1 MQVRKFCLVVSFL
14 IGCMPL
20 LKAQTMTTQQYIAR
34 YKDIAVD
41 EMRRSGIPA
50 SIKLAQGI
58 LETQSGNGWLV
69 LNSNNHFGIKC
80 KNNWVGETV
89 NYDDD
94 ARQECFRKY
103 GSAADSYRDHSAF
116 LKNNPRYAFLFQ
128 FDPVDYK
135 SWAYGLKQAGYATS
149 RTYPQQLIKI
159 IEDYNLD
166 QYTQEGM
173 GVARNTP
180 VENNNPRPGVQDR
193 PTSSK
198 PVASAKPPVKQPGVK
213 QYPRGLF
220 EINGRKV
227 LYLPAGTS
235 LIQVAS
241 EQHIRLSRLLKYNDL
256 SSDAPLTSNMLIFLQ
271 KKGKKGKDDFHLVA
285 AGETMHAV
293 SQAEGIQ
300 MKWLRRR
307 NKLHEGEEP
316 AAGEKLALDG
326 YASNTPLLAKGSK
339 AKEDEEAE
347 NYSLSKE
354 GQGVKEEPEEE
365 VVVAAPAPAA
375 PAPASNNNG
384 IPSGMIED
392 LKKLGEGNTSG
403 GGTAQGPA
411 RPAPAPAP
419 APVKPAAQQ
428 QAPVRGILQ
437 YHDVQ
442 PKETAY
448 GIAKRYNNTIEQLQQ
463 WNNLPGTDIK
473 IGQRLLVGK

>member
-14 IGCMPL
+14 IGCMPV
-20 LKAQTMTTQQYIAR
+20 LKAQTITTQQYIAT
-34 YKDIAVD
+34 YKDIAID

-80 KNNWVGETV
+80 KNNWIGETV
-89 NYDDD
+89 RYDDD

-103 GSAADSYRDHSAF
+103 GSAEDSYRDHSAF

-128 FDPVDYK
+128 FAPEDYK
-135 SWAYGLKQAGYATS
+135 SWAYGLKQAGYATN

-159 IEDYNLD
+159 IEDYNLE
-166 QYTQEGM
+166 QYTLEGL
-173 GVARNTP
+173 GVAKAAP
-180 VENNNPRPGVQDR
+180 VENRNTRPAVQERPATTRPG
-193 PTSSK
+193 
-198 PVASAKPPVKQPGVK
+198 PVASARPPVKQPAVK
-213 QYPRGLF
+213 QYPKGQF

-227 LYLPAGTS
+227 VYLPAGTS

-241 EQHIRLSRLLKYNDL
+241 QYDIRLSRLLKYNDL
-256 SSDAPLTSNMLIFLQ
+256 SSDAPLTQNMLIFLQ
-271 KKGKKGKDDFHLVA
+271 KKSKKGSDDFHVVA
-285 AGETMHAV
+285 PGETMHAV
-293 SQAEGIQ
+293 AQAEGIQ

-307 NKLHEGEEP
+307 NKLREGEEP

-326 YASNTPLLAKGSK
+326 YAGSTPRLAKGSK

-354 GQGVKEEPEEE
+354 GQGIKDEPEEE
-365 VVVAAPAPAA
+365 VTVTQPAPAA
-375 PAPASNNNG
+375 PANPGGVPVA
-384 IPSGMIED
+384 MVED
-392 LKKLGEGNTSG
+392 LKKLGEVNTSG
-403 GGTAQGPA
+403 GNAQPQGPA
-411 RPAPAPAP
+411 RTTPAPAR
-419 APVKPAAQQ
+419 PAAPQ
-428 QAPVRGILQ
+428 QAPSRGILQ

-448 GIAKRYNNTIEQLQQ
+448 GIAKRYNITIEQLQQ

>member
-1 MQVRKFCLVVSFL
+1 MQLRKFYLVVSFL

-20 LKAQTMTTQQYIAR
+20 LKAQTLTTQQYIAR
-34 YKDIAVD
+34 YKDIAID

-89 NYDDD
+89 KYDDD

-103 GSAADSYRDHSAF
+103 SSAADSYRDHSAF

-128 FDPVDYK
+128 FALEDYK

-149 RTYPQQLIKI
+149 KTYPQQLIKI
-159 IEDYNLD
+159 IEDYKLD
-166 QYTQEGM
+166 QYTQEGL
-173 GVARNTP
+173 GLAKSTP
-180 VENNNPRPGVQDR
+180 AENSNSRTAVQERPAA
-193 PTSSK
+193 SK
-198 PVASAKPPVKQPGVK
+198 PGAAAQTPAKQAAAK

-256 SSDAPLTSNMLIFLQ
+256 SSDAPLTTNMLIFLQ
-271 KKGKKGKDDFHLVA
+271 KKAKKGKDDYHVVA

-293 SQAEGIQ
+293 AQAEGIQ

-307 NKLHEGEEP
+307 NKLREGEEP

-326 YASNTPLLAKGSK
+326 YASNTPRLAKGSK

-354 GQGVKEEPEEE
+354 GQGIKDVPEEG
-365 VVVAAPAPAA
+365 VGAAPAPPP
-375 PAPASNNNG
+375 PAPASSNSG
-384 IPSGMIED
+384 IPAGMIED
-392 LKKLGEGNTSG
+392 LKKLGEGNKTAGS
-403 GGTAQGPA
+403 TAQGPSV
-411 RPAPAPAP
+411 PAPSPAP

-428 QAPVRGILQ
+428 PAPVRGILQ

-448 GIAKRYNNTIEQLQQ
+448 GIAKRYNITIEQLLQ

>member
-14 IGCMPL
+14 IGCMPV
-20 LKAQTMTTQQYIAR
+20 LKAQTMTTQQYIAT

-128 FDPVDYK
+128 FAPEDYK

-159 IEDYNLD
+159 IEDYNLE
-166 QYTQEGM
+166 QYTLEGM
-173 GVARNTP
+173 GVAKNTP
-180 VENNNPRPGVQDR
+180 VDNRDTRPAVQDR
-193 PTSSK
+193 PATSK
-198 PVASAKPPVKQPGVK
+198 PVASAKPPVKQPAVK

-241 EQHIRLSRLLKYNDL
+241 QYDIRLSRLLKYNDL
-256 SSDAPLTSNMLIFLQ
+256 SSDAPLTANTLIFLQ
-271 KKGKKGKDDFHLVA
+271 KKSKKGKDDFHVVA

-293 SQAEGIQ
+293 AQAEGIQ
-300 MKWLRRR
+300 LKWLRRR
-307 NKLHEGEEP
+307 NKLQEGEEP

-326 YASNTPLLAKGSK
+326 YASSTPRLAKGSK

-347 NYSLSKE
+347 NYSLTKE
-354 GQGVKEEPEEE
+354 GQGVKDQPEEE
-365 VVVAAPAPAA
+365 VVATAPAPA
-375 PAPASNNNG
+375 PPASNNGG
-384 IPSGMIED
+384 IPAGMVED
-392 LKKLGEGNTSG
+392 LKKLGEGNTNG
-403 GGTAQGPA
+403 GGG
-411 RPAPAPAP
+411 APAQAPVKSSPAP
-419 APVKPAAQQ
+419 APVKPAAPQ

-448 GIAKRYNNTIEQLQQ
+448 GIAKRYNITIEQLQQ

-473 IGQRLLVGK
+473 IGQRLLVGR